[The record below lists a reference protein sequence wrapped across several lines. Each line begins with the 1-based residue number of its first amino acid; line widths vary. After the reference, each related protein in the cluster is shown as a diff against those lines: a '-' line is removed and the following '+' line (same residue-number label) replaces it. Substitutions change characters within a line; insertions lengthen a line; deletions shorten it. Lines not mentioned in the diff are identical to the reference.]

1 MQLLELGFAKNLSN
15 KDKNESKKSIN
26 YLIKDLTLRDML

>member
-15 KDKNESKKSIN
+15 KDKNESKN
-26 YLIKDLTLRDML
+26 LLIILSKIWL